1 MGDGLECARYLKSGG
16 SMMLTP
22 YFSNQPYVAEI
33 LRTSV
38 TNAGRARHALR
49 KHVDKDWQEYRLE
62 QIDGRDIHIYHS
74 FVGST
79 IPFHRAMRRIIDE
92 NGKTIEIPVIKSI
105 RRRDHFLYD
114 FLMLRR
120 EEHLVLAV
128 PFHGL
133 ANRLFLEID
142 TTLAGTR
149 TEYERI
155 DITKLVLQLGSRGRI
170 SLGKDK
176 EMSSEMVITRCHLA
190 YNDPGSRKRDIE
202 QLRLTG
208 ANVGAS
214 EVYPHLINPVL
225 KPDSSN
231 LTVTPVLLG
240 FALVTDGV
248 RKSSAT
254 TDRHG
259 NFKVTVGP
267 GLRQLSRLFSLLDQ
281 VERLR
286 NVVSTTSNVPIL
298 QSGALETE

>member
-1 MGDGLECARYLKSGG
+1 
-16 SMMLTP
+16 MMVTP

-33 LRTSV
+33 LRTSAA
-38 TNAGRARHALR
+38 NAQRAQHALR
-49 KHVDKDWQEYRLE
+49 KHVDKNWDEYRLE

-74 FVGST
+74 FVASS
-79 IPFHRAMRRIIDE
+79 IPFHRATRRIIDE
-92 NGKTIEIPVIKSI
+92 NGKTIDIPVIKSI

-120 EEHLVLAV
+120 EQHLVLAV

-133 ANRLFLEID
+133 ANRVFLEID
-142 TTLAGTR
+142 ATFAGTR

-155 DITKLVLQLGSRGRI
+155 DITKLVVQLGSHGI
-170 SLGKDK
+170 LTLGTEN

-190 YNDPGSRKRDIE
+190 YNDPERKRDIE

-225 KPDSSN
+225 KPELSN

-259 NFKVTVGP
+259 NFRVTVGP

-286 NVVSTTSNVPIL
+286 NVMSTTSNVPIL
-298 QSGALETE
+298 QSGALETD